1 MPTLITT
8 DAIVLNRRLWSES
21 SQIVTLVAHDLG
33 KLSVVARGARKITSE
48 LGPAL
53 EPITE
58 SQVVFSRSSRGNLA
72 HVRSADIIEYF
83 PGVKRSLVKVALAS
97 ALCELVDRAMPED
110 EPNEPLYEHVRTAL
124 LGMERAEDRLA
135 VNWLWRAGYELAADL
150 GYGMQFD
157 RCVRCGSDE
166 APHPRFSLNEG
177 GPVCRNCTAEF
188 TRLWLPET
196 QLALLRLRTAL
207 IEEAHRDE
215 LFTRRITKPVNRD
228 LRDLFEA
235 YFRYHIP
242 NFERLKS
249 LDILTS
255 LLPPAPEDRGSAEIK

>member
-21 SQIVTLVAHDLG
+21 SQIVTLVAHDVG

-110 EPNEPLYEHVRTAL
+110 EPNEPLYGHVRTAL

-157 RCVRCGSDE
+157 RCVQCGSLE
-166 APHPRFSLNEG
+166 APHPYFSLAHG
-177 GPVCRNCTAEF
+177 GPVCAACTAEGMQ
-188 TRLWLPET
+188 RWLPET
-196 QLALLRLRTAL
+196 QIALLRVRIAPLEKA
-207 IEEAHRDE
+207 ASDE
-215 LFTRRITKPVNRD
+215 LFTRRISKRINRD
-228 LRDLFEA
+228 IRSLFDA

-242 NFERLKS
+242 NFERLKW

-255 LLPPAPEDRGSAEIK
+255 LPPPAPDDRGSAEIK